1 MSRYI
6 SPYVIEDNNGK
17 EKEYHITSRL
27 LKDRI
32 IMVSGVVDEDM
43 AYIVTSQLL
52 HLASQS
58 DDDITMYINSPGG
71 SVIDGLAIID
81 TMNLIKPDVATIVT
95 GMAASMGF
103 AILSSGAKEKRFA
116 LPNSQI
122 MCHQVSSG
130 IRGHVE
136 DMRISYE
143 HSAYLNEL
151 LGKMIAKNIGM
162 KYDVYMNKVSR
173 DVWLSSEQAIEFGSK
188 GVIDKILTK
197 GN

>member
-1 MSRYI
+1 MSHYQ
-6 SPYVIEDNNGK
+6 SPYVIEEVNGK
-17 EKEYHITSRL
+17 EREYHITSRL

-43 AYIVTSQLL
+43 AYILTAQLL
-52 HLASQS
+52 HLAAQS

-81 TMNLIKPDVATIVT
+81 TMNLIKPDVSTVVT

-103 AILSSGAKEKRFA
+103 AILSSGAKGKRFA
-116 LPNSQI
+116 LQNSQI

-130 IRGHVE
+130 TRGHVE
-136 DMRISYE
+136 DMKISYE

-162 KYDVYMNKVSR
+162 KYDTYMQKVHR
-173 DVWLSSEQAIEFGSK
+173 DVWLTSEQAMSFGTK
-188 GVIDKILTK
+188 GVIDNILTK
-197 GN
+197 GE